1 MKIRQRLRHAAASLA
16 PLLVLAAMAASG
28 ADPRDGGPLALV
40 ITYHAAPANRAAL
53 RRAMEEGEAR
63 QFQRWKDEGVLR
75 SARLLVN
82 RHVDSVTWDAMAI
95 LTFARYAD
103 IERWSAIE
111 RASPAGLSPRALALT
126 SAIETTPGDLMREG
140 EKDSSVGGPGGASG
154 PYLVIPYEYLVPVNE
169 YLAYLDGYVVP
180 QMDGW
185 MEEGVLSRYGVFLA
199 RYPAGRPWQSML
211 ILEYKDGPALGAR
224 DATTA
229 KVRAR
234 LKDNP
239 KWKAISD
246 AKKNVRNEK
255 PPLIADAIA
264 VR

>member
-1 MKIRQRLRHAAASLA
+1 MKTLHVLLGIFLAIAAHAAQ
-16 PLLVLAAMAASG
+16 G
-28 ADPRDGGPLALV
+28 ADPRESGPLALV

-53 RRAMEEGEAR
+53 RQVLEESEAR
-63 QFQRWKDEGVLR
+63 QLQRWKDEGVLQ

-82 RHVDSVTWDAMAI
+82 RHVDSVTWDAMAL
-95 LTFARYAD
+95 LTFARYSD
-103 IERWSAIE
+103 VERWNVIERTT
-111 RASPAGLSPRALALT
+111 PAGLSPKALALV
-126 SAIETTPGDLMREG
+126 SAIETAPGDLMRE
-140 EKDSSVGGPGGASG
+140 DGAATAR
-154 PYLVIPYEYLVPVNE
+154 PTFLVIPYEVTVAAND
-169 YLAYLDGYVVP
+169 YLAYVDGYVVP

-185 MEEGVLSRYGVFLA
+185 KEEGVLSRYSVFLA

-211 ILEYKDGPALGAR
+211 ILEYKDDAALAAR

-234 LKDNP
+234 LANNP

-255 PPLIADAIA
+255 APVLADAIPS
-264 VR
+264 R

>member
-1 MKIRQRLRHAAASLA
+1 MKQLNPFRPYALACLVILASLGA
-16 PLLVLAAMAASG
+16 HPARA

-40 ITYHAAPANRAAL
+40 ITYHVPPGNRAAFRKAL
-53 RRAMEEGEAR
+53 EESEAP
-63 QFQRWKDEGVLR
+63 QFQRWKDEGVLQ

-82 RHVDSVTWDAMAI
+82 RHVDSVTWDAMAL

-103 IERWSAIE
+103 IERWNRIE
-111 RASPAGLSPRALALT
+111 QVMPAGLSPRTLALT
-126 SAIETTPGDLMREG
+126 SAIETLPGDLMREG
-140 EKDSSVGGPGGASG
+140 GGNASAH
-154 PYLVIPYEYLVPVNE
+154 PTFLVIPYEVIVPTNE

-185 MEEGVLSRYGVFLA
+185 REEGVLSRYAVFIA
-199 RYPAGRPWQSML
+199 RYAAGRPWQSML
-211 ILEYKDGPALGAR
+211 ILEHKDDAALGAR

-234 LKDNP
+234 LNNNP

-255 PPLIADAIA
+255 APVIADAIQA
-264 VR
+264 R

>member
-1 MKIRQRLRHAAASLA
+1 MKAWILAIVVAVSVCHPVHA
-16 PLLVLAAMAASG
+16 
-28 ADPRDGGPLALV
+28 ADPRASGPLAMV

-53 RRAMEEGEAR
+53 RKAMEEEAG
-63 QFQRWKDEGVLR
+63 QFQRWKDEGLLA

-82 RHVDSVTWDAMAI
+82 RHVDSLTWDAMAI
-95 LTFARYAD
+95 LTFASYAD
-103 IERWSAIE
+103 VQRWNRLERDF
-111 RASPAGLSPRALALT
+111 PAGLSPRALALT
-126 SAIETTPGDLMREG
+126 SAVETAPADLVRESG
-140 EKDSSVGGPGGASG
+140 KAGPNAA
-154 PYLVIPYEYLVPVNE
+154 YLVIPYEVTVPVDE
-169 YLAYLDGYVVP
+169 YVAYLDGYVVP

-185 MEEGVLSRYGVFLA
+185 MDEGVLARYGVLLA

-211 ILEYKDGPALGAR
+211 VLEYKDDAALGAR
-224 DATTA
+224 EATTA

-255 PPLIADAIA
+255 PPAIADALVA
-264 VR
+264 R

>member
-1 MKIRQRLRHAAASLA
+1 MKILQILRDAVVAALIVLFALASLA
-16 PLLVLAAMAASG
+16 TDA
-28 ADPRDGGPLALV
+28 ADPRESGPLALV
-40 ITYHAAPANRAAL
+40 ITYHATPANRAAL
-53 RRAMEEGEAR
+53 RQAMEDSEAK
-63 QFQRWKDEGVLR
+63 QFQRWKDEGVLQ

-82 RHVDSVTWDAMAI
+82 RHVDSIT
-95 LTFARYAD
+95 
-103 IERWSAIE
+103 
-111 RASPAGLSPRALALT
+111 
-126 SAIETTPGDLMREG
+126 
-140 EKDSSVGGPGGASG
+140 KDSLGVGSG
-154 PYLVIPYEYLVPVNE
+154 RGSGVFLVIPYEYLVPANE
-169 YLAYLDGYVVP
+169 YVAYLDGYVVP

-185 MEEGVLSRYGVFLA
+185 MEEGVLARYGVFLA

-211 ILEYKDGPALGAR
+211 ILEYKDDQALGAR

-255 PPLIADAIA
+255 PPVIADVIA
-264 VR
+264 LR

>member
-1 MKIRQRLRHAAASLA
+1 MKPLQSLRNAAVASLA
-16 PLLVLAAMAASG
+16 LLLGFASLASG
-28 ADPRDGGPLALV
+28 AADPRDSGPVAIV
-40 ITYHAAPANRAAL
+40 ITYHATPANRAAL
-53 RRAMEEGEAR
+53 RQVMEESEAR
-63 QFQRWKDEGVLR
+63 QFQRWRDDGVLQ
-75 SARLLVN
+75 SARLLIN

-103 IERWSAIE
+103 VERWNAIE
-111 RASPAGLSPRALALT
+111 RSSPAGLSPRALALT
-126 SAIETTPGDLMREG
+126 SAIETTPGDLIREAG
-140 EKDSSVGGPGGASG
+140 KDPGKGSG
-154 PYLVIPYEYLVPVNE
+154 VFLVIPYEYLVPVNE
-169 YLAYLDGYVVP
+169 YVAYLDGYVVP

-211 ILEYKDGPALGAR
+211 ILEYKDDEALGAR

-234 LKDNP
+234 LKENA

-246 AKKNVRNEK
+246 SKKNVRSEK
-255 PPLIADAIA
+255 APVIADVVSA
-264 VR
+264 R

>member
-1 MKIRQRLRHAAASLA
+1 MNIMRILRNAAASLTV
-16 PLLVLAAMAASG
+16 LLALVSLASSAADRLDS
-28 ADPRDGGPLALV
+28 GPLALV

-53 RRAMEEGEAR
+53 RQVLEESEAR
-63 QFQRWKDEGVLR
+63 QFQRWKDDGVLQ

-95 LTFARYAD
+95 LTFARYSD
-103 IERWSAIE
+103 VERWNAIE

-140 EKDSSVGGPGGASG
+140 GTGGPGGGSVF
-154 PYLVIPYEYLVPVNE
+154 LVIPYEYLVPVNE

-211 ILEYKDGPALGAR
+211 ILEYKDDQALGAR

-246 AKKNVRNEK
+246 SKKNVRSEK
-255 PPLIADAIA
+255 APVIADAISL
-264 VR
+264 R

>member
-1 MKIRQRLRHAAASLA
+1 MKTSHV
-16 PLLVLAAMAASG
+16 LLGIVLTLAAYAVQA
-28 ADPRDGGPLALV
+28 ADPRDSGPLAIV

-53 RRAMEEGEAR
+53 RQAMEESEAR
-63 QFQRWKDEGVLR
+63 QFQKWKDEGVLK
-75 SARLLVN
+75 SARILVN
-82 RHVDSVTWDAMAI
+82 RHVDSITWDAMAI
-95 LTFARYAD
+95 LTFASYSD
-103 IERWSAIE
+103 VERWNAIE
-111 RASPAGLSPRALALT
+111 RTAPAGLSPKALALT
-126 SAIETTPGDLMREG
+126 SAIETTPGDLMKEG
-140 EKDSSVGGPGGASG
+140 GRDAKAGV
-154 PYLVIPYEYLVPVNE
+154 YLVIPYEYLVPVNE

-185 MEEGVLSRYGVFLA
+185 MEEGVLSQYGVFLA

-211 ILEYKDGPALGAR
+211 ILEYKDNQALGAR

-234 LKDNP
+234 LQSNA

-255 PPLIADAIA
+255 PPVIADAIVA
-264 VR
+264 R

>member
-1 MKIRQRLRHAAASLA
+1 MKIFHLLAGMLLAVASFATL
-16 PLLVLAAMAASG
+16 G
-28 ADPRDGGPLALV
+28 ADPRESGPLALV
-40 ITYHAAPANRAAL
+40 ITYHATPANRAAL
-53 RRAMEEGEAR
+53 RQAMEISEVR
-63 QFQRWKDEGVLR
+63 QFQKWKDDGVLQG
-75 SARLLVN
+75 ARILVN

-95 LTFARYAD
+95 LTFARYSD
-103 IERWSAIE
+103 VERWNAIE
-111 RASPAGLSPRALALT
+111 RTAPAGLSPKALALT
-126 SAIETTPGDLMREG
+126 SAIETTPGDLMKEG
-140 EKDSSVGGPGGASG
+140 GSEGKPGVF
-154 PYLVIPYEYLVPVNE
+154 LVIPYEYLVPVNE

-185 MEEGVLSRYGVFLA
+185 MEEGVLARYGVFLA

-211 ILEYKDGPALGAR
+211 ILEYKDNQALGAR

-234 LKDNP
+234 LQSNA

-255 PPLIADAIA
+255 PPVIADAIVA
-264 VR
+264 R